1 MRCCL
6 IHLLSSDI
14 YCWCKKR
21 IDDICDERTRLWIF
35 LLFIDRRE
43 KKKESIRSFFCLIQW
58 ITYREYAIKI
68 QTSVLFSRVSFL
80 FASDMYISIDLLG
93 RNLLFYIEQQEIF
106 YLILEN
112 DDVRENDQI
121 VYTINLRQ
129 GKRKRITSVLLIN
142 CLLCRHLDI
151 YV

>member
-1 MRCCL
+1 
-6 IHLLSSDI
+6 
-14 YCWCKKR
+14 
-21 IDDICDERTRLWIF
+21 
-35 LLFIDRRE
+35 
-43 KKKESIRSFFCLIQW
+43 
-58 ITYREYAIKI
+58 
-68 QTSVLFSRVSFL
+68 VLFSRDSIL

-151 YV
+151 CIKYVQKIIFD